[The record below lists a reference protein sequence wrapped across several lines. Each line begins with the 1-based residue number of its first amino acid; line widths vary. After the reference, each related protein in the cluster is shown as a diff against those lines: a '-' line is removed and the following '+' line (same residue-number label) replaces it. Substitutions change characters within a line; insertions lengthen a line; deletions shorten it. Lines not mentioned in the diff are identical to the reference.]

1 MIFTKKH
8 TNILLFSIFAVFSQ
22 NSIAE
27 KENIYQ
33 LRIDTDS
40 NWTSIEIR
48 DDAKFIIPPDNQPF
62 EVIAKKGAKSFTISE
77 KRVYFEAYTRG
88 ETSFDLYVFSP
99 NQVLGLT
106 ICKGSRTSFTT
117 VVTQEGKHKNDS
129 NEADLCE
136 KAALVLELH

>member
-1 MIFTKKH
+1 MIFTKKQ
-8 TNILLFSIFAVFSQ
+8 TKTLIFLVLASFSLFSL
-22 NSIAE
+22 AE

-33 LRIDTDS
+33 LRIDTNS

-48 DDAKFIIPPDNQPF
+48 DDAKFVIPPDNQPF

-88 ETSFDLYVFSP
+88 EASFDLYVFSP

-117 VVTQEGKHKNDS
+117 VMTDEGKHKNDS
-129 NEADLCE
+129 NEPDLCE
-136 KAALVLELH
+136 KAALVLVLH

>member
-1 MIFTKKH
+1 MNFTKKQR
-8 TNILLFSIFAVFSQ
+8 NLLIFSIFTVFSHA
-22 NSIAE
+22 SYAE

-48 DDAKFIIPPDNQPF
+48 DDAKFVIPPDNQPF

-77 KRVYFEAYTRG
+77 KRVYFAAYTRG
-88 ETSFDLYVFSP
+88 EASFDLYVYSP

-106 ICKGSRTSFTT
+106 LCKGSRTSFTT
-117 VVTQEGKHKNDS
+117 VMTDEGKHKNDS
-129 NEADLCE
+129 NEPDFCE
-136 KAALVLELH
+136 KSALVLVLH

>member
-1 MIFTKKH
+1 MIFTKKRIIF
-8 TNILLFSIFAVFSQ
+8 TLFSIFGIFAQ
-22 NSIAE
+22 YANAE

-33 LRIDTDS
+33 LKVDTDS

-48 DDAKFIIPPDNQPF
+48 DDAVFVIPPDNQPF
-62 EVIAKKGAKSFTISE
+62 EVLAKKGAKSFTISE

-106 ICKGSRTSFTT
+106 ICKGSRTSYTT
-117 VVTQEGKHKNDS
+117 VITQEGKHKNDS
-129 NEADLCE
+129 NEQDLCE
-136 KAALVLELH
+136 KAALVLVLH